1 MNEIPTQKVLNPK
14 NLENNSYYDWVAKAQ
29 KLVAEER
36 KITLALIECLEM
48 ISTQMIYAELGY
60 GSLFEFCTR
69 HLGLSEGSAHR
80 RISAMRLSRDV
91 PTVKSKLVTG
101 ELSLSNAAKIEVA
114 TRKSKTEK
122 STVVEACLNL
132 SQKECEVKLFTL
144 VPETK
149 ESMRFTEHSRTLSS
163 DYTEI
168 KLLISTELKIKIDE
182 LQNLMS
188 HQNPEKSILKLFEK
202 LANEELERQQKKR
215 SVHHTAKSNNAQAKI
230 KNSDFAKSTN
240 AQVEFK
246 GTYSAAKPGTRTRI
260 PAQIQKQVWTN
271 ANHQCQFEGCKSR
284 YQLQIEHL
292 IPVAFGGTHEL
303 SNLTLLCRTHN
314 LFRAKQIFGSKKMG
328 KYVKNLNS
336 SLS

>member
-1 MNEIPTQKVLNPK
+1 MNEIPAQTILNSRS
-14 NLENNSYYDWVAKAQ
+14 LESPSHHTWVTKAQ

-36 KITLALIECLEM
+36 KITLALIECLEV

-91 PTVKSKLVTG
+91 PTIKSKLASG

-149 ESMRFTEHSRTLSS
+149 ESIRFTEHLRTFSE

-182 LQNLMS
+182 LQNLLS
-188 HQNPEKSILKLFEK
+188 HQNPDKSILKLFEK
-202 LANEELERQQKKR
+202 LVSEELERQQKKR
-215 SVHHTAKSNNAQAKI
+215 ATHHTANQTAKSNNAQ
-230 KNSDFAKSTN
+230 
-240 AQVEFK
+240 VEIK
-246 GTYSAAKPGTRTRI
+246 GTYSAANRGTRTQI
-260 PAQIQKQVWTN
+260 PAQIQKLVWTN
-271 ANHQCQFEGCKSR
+271 ANHQCQFEGCESR
-284 YQLQIEHL
+284 YQLQIEHRL
-292 IPVAFGGTHEL
+292 PVAFGGTHEL

-314 LFRAKQIFGSKKMG
+314 VLCAKKVFGSKKMG
-328 KYVKNLNS
+328 KFVK

>member
-1 MNEIPTQKVLNPK
+1 MNERPAQIVLNLK
-14 NLENNSYYDWVAKAQ
+14 NLENTSHHDWVTKAQ

-36 KITLALIECLEM
+36 KITLALIECLEV
-48 ISTQMIYAELGY
+48 ISTQLIYAELGY

-91 PTVKSKLVTG
+91 PTVKSKLASG

-149 ESMRFTEHSRTLSS
+149 ESMRFTEHSRALSE
-163 DYTEI
+163 DFTEI
-168 KLLISTELKIKIDE
+168 KFLISTDLKVKIDE

-188 HQNPEKSILKLFEK
+188 HQNPNKSILKLFEK
-202 LANEELERQQKKR
+202 LVSEELDRQQKKR
-215 SVHHTAKSNNAQAKI
+215 SAHHTTKTN
-230 KNSDFAKSTN
+230 N
-240 AQVEFK
+240 AQVEIK

-260 PAQIQKQVWTN
+260 PAQIQKLVWTN

-284 YQLQIEHL
+284 YQLQIEH
-292 IPVAFGGTHEL
+292 IMPVALGGTHEL
-303 SNLTLLCRTHN
+303 RNLTLLCRTHN
-314 LFRAKQIFGSKKMG
+314 LLRAKQVFGSKKMG
-328 KYVKNLNS
+328 KFVKSLNPRFT
-336 SLS
+336 